1 MRYLK
6 NFKMFES
13 VQDVDFW
20 NIFPSDLI
28 DDLFDASVEYFDKG
42 LSLLINTRIGDE
54 HGFSQVFNN
63 KHTTSDMIID
73 LNNEEEIIELF
84 NDGEI
89 PEIEFCIVDDYYIND
104 YNGAEEDVWETLT
117 DENGNPLTDMGDY
130 TEYDKKILDAVRAD
144 GNNGLGWP
152 DYDLSI
158 CEFPWA

>member
-6 NFKMFES
+6 KFKMFES
-13 VQDVDFW
+13 AQDVDFW
-20 NIFPSDLI
+20 DIFPSDLI
-28 DDLFDASVEYFDKG
+28 DDLYQAAVDLKYFDKG

-54 HGFSQVFNN
+54 HGFSQVFNTEN
-63 KHTTSDMIID
+63 PTSNMIID

-84 NDGEI
+84 NNGEI
-89 PEIEFCIVDDYYIND
+89 PEMEFCIVDDYYIND
-104 YNGAEEDVWETLT
+104 YNGAGETLT
-117 DENGNPLTDMGDY
+117 DENTDMGDY
-130 TEYDKKILDAVRAD
+130 TEYDKKILDAVKVV